1 MNAKS
6 LGVAAAMVL
15 PAAAP
20 AEAAVDD
27 ERSVVVSLFAATVLS
42 DAARGL
48 GQVNVAGSPPVKAE
62 RLSSVRGYSHEP
74 VPAALPL
81 SPPARCVGSTRLAKE
96 AEGASSRLIKAADR
110 ISERRPA
117 ERW

>member
-1 MNAKS
+1 MNVKS

-42 DAARGL
+42 DAVRGL

-81 SPPARCVGSTRLAKE
+81 FATVL
-96 AEGASSRLIKAADR
+96 GALGLLGWRRKRKAQA
-110 ISERRPA
+110 A
-117 ERW
+117 

>member
-15 PAAAP
+15 PAAAL

-27 ERSVVVSLFAATVLS
+27 ESSVAVSLFAAAALS
-42 DAARGL
+42 DAVRGL

-62 RLSSVRGYSHEP
+62 KLSSVRG
-74 VPAALPL
+74 V
-81 SPPARCVGSTRLAKE
+81 
-96 AEGASSRLIKAADR
+96 
-110 ISERRPA
+110 
-117 ERW
+117 

>member
-27 ERSVVVSLFAATVLS
+27 ERSVVVLLFAATVLS
-42 DAARGL
+42 DAVRGL
-48 GQVNVAGSPPVKAE
+48 GQVNVAGSPE
-62 RLSSVRGYSHEP
+62 RPSSVRGYSHEP
-74 VPAALPL
+74 VPVALPL
-81 SPPARCVGSTRLAKE
+81 FATGLGV
-96 AEGASSRLIKAADR
+96 
-110 ISERRPA
+110 
-117 ERW
+117 